1 MTENNQNRI
10 LRVATLLADASYPI
24 LSGLDD
30 HEIKDIEAKL
40 QKEIPEVCKDILRVL
55 NWAGEDVAVDSV
67 VMQESSPIGEIVFN
81 GFFSASQWSD
91 LTKSSQNDLEWCRE
105 LDADDKVFIEG
116 AVKPNVYNENR
127 IFFSYGN
134 GLYWFIDLDPG
145 EGGVVGQVVMLYPM
159 YKEHHIKVMAPDMLS
174 FVELVVTRL
183 G

>member
-1 MTENNQNRI
+1 M
-10 LRVATLLADASYPI
+10 
-24 LSGLDD
+24 
-30 HEIKDIEAKL
+30 
-40 QKEIPEVCKDILRVL
+40 
-55 NWAGEDVAVDSV
+55 
-67 VMQESSPIGEIVFN
+67 
-81 GFFSASQWSD
+81 
-91 LTKSSQNDLEWCRE
+91 TKSSQNDLEWYRE

-159 YKEHHIKVMAPDMLS
+159 YQEHHIKVMAPDMLS